1 MSEFTMNSKDFYK
14 ALGKGE
20 LIGSRCTQCNSFTIP
35 QRHICPRCKS
45 DQTEIISFSGEGKLV
60 AYTVIFV
67 PPVRM
72 AEAGYSSK
80 NPYCVGVV
88 ELSEGPRVS
97 AQILDVDVH
106 HPENIKIG
114 LSLEMTTITRVE
126 NEQEIPFLAFQPAK

>member
-1 MSEFTMNSKDFYK
+1 
-14 ALGKGE
+14 
-20 LIGSRCTQCNSFTIP
+20 
-35 QRHICPRCKS
+35 
-45 DQTEIISFSGEGKLV
+45 
-60 AYTVIFV
+60 
-67 PPVRM
+67 M

-114 LSLEMTTITRVE
+114 LSLEMTTLTRVE
-126 NEQEIPFLAFQPAK
+126 NEQEIPFLAFRPAK

>member
-1 MSEFTMNSKDFYK
+1 MSDFSMNSKDFFK
-14 ALGKGE
+14 ALDQGK
-20 LIGSRCTQCNSFTIP
+20 LIGSRCTQCSSFAIP
-35 QRHICPRCKS
+35 QRHICPECKS
-45 DQTEIISFSGEGKLV
+45 DKTEIITFSGDGKLV

-97 AQILDVDVH
+97 AQILDVDVQ
-106 HPENIKIG
+106 HPENIEIG
-114 LSLEMTTITRVE
+114 LPLKMTTITRME
-126 NEQEIPFLAFQPAK
+126 GEQESTFLAFRPA

>member
-1 MSEFTMNSKDFYK
+1 MSDFSMNSKEFYK
-14 ALGKGE
+14 ALDQGK
-20 LIGSRCTQCNSFTIP
+20 LIGSRCTNCNAYAIP
-35 QRHICPRCKS
+35 QRHICPNCKS
-45 DQTEIISFSGEGKLV
+45 DQTEIITFSGAGKLV

-72 AEAGYSSK
+72 AESGYSSK

-106 HPENIKIG
+106 HPENIEIDSPLRMK
-114 LSLEMTTITRVE
+114 TITRVE
-126 NEQEIPFLAFQPAK
+126 GEQESTFLAFRPA